1 MTKQELNALSNVES
15 VFDISKNYSN
25 DLDYFEENSDARVI
39 CGAMIDYDKISKDR
53 SGQVRAKDLDKGH
66 KQKIKQQIEASGLS
80 EAVIVIWDSMVPIFR
95 KVTGHHRTEAIH
107 EISIEND
114 EEQSLIPCIVVEFDN
129 EEMMHDFKEIE
140 NNKHRAQKIASKEDA
155 IMNLQARKARNYN
168 NWETRVKDST
178 EHKAIRQ
185 EAYDKLTELGYQ
197 FQTSAKEEI
206 VTKAFQDDFKVDVI
220 ASVTKN
226 EIYEKAQAF
235 FNVSTEQLN
244 GWTNGA
250 FIAASS
256 TNAMTK
262 VLKGATR
269 KRLSLVAET
278 KFVPP
283 NQGQID
289 AIMYVAKST
298 ADLESLNQHRLNQLE
313 TLKIENIYDY
323 SNPWINCVV
332 RKVAFMP
339 QFKSGDGKFVEK
351 TLLIYTW
358 DNILKTFVDDKG
370 IDFRKSIKSLTS
382 KPTIAANRQKFKN
395 HHSAY
400 LAISEKI
407 GFQPRSFEKGNP
419 IYFTEPEIVS
429 IVEKVTPGSEFK
441 MSSGNYFS
449 KSIPNWTKQ
458 KTVETH
464 PTRKNMIAIYRALK

>member
-1 MTKQELNALSNVES
+1 MTKQEQNALSNVES

-25 DLDYFEENSDARVI
+25 DLDFFDENSDVRVI

-80 EAVIVIWDSMVPIFR
+80 EAVIVIWDPLIQMFR

-114 EEQSLIPCIVVEFDN
+114 EEQSLIPCIVVEFDK

-140 NNKHRAQKIASKEDA
+140 NNKHQAQKIASKDDA
-155 IMNLQARKARNYN
+155 IMNLQARKSRNFN
-168 NWETRVKDST
+168 DWETRAKDPS

-197 FQTSAKEEI
+197 FQTSAKEDI

-220 ASVTKN
+220 VSVTKN
-226 EIYEKAQAF
+226 EIQEKAQSF
-235 FNVSTEQLN
+235 FNVSAEQLN
-244 GWTNGA
+244 GWTSGS

-262 VLKGATR
+262 VLKNATR

-283 NQGQID
+283 SQGQID
-289 AIMYVAKST
+289 ALMYVAKST
-298 ADLESLNQHRLNQLE
+298 PDLESLNQHRLNQLE

-323 SNPWINCVV
+323 SNPWINCIVK
-332 RKVAFMP
+332 RVAFMP
-339 QFKSGDGKFVEK
+339 QFKSGDGKLVEK

-358 DNILKTFVDDKG
+358 DNVLKTFVDDKG
-370 IDFRKSIKSLTS
+370 ADFRKSIKSLTS
-382 KPTIAANRQKFKN
+382 KPIIAANRQKFKN

-400 LAISEKI
+400 LAIAEKS
-407 GFQPRSFEKGNP
+407 GFQPRNFEKGNP
-419 IYFTEPEIVS
+419 IYFIEPEISS
-429 IVEKVTPGSEFK
+429 ILKKVTPDKETK
-441 MSSGNYFS
+441 LSSGDYFS
-449 KSIPNWTKQ
+449 KSIPNWMKQ

>member
-1 MTKQELNALSNVES
+1 MTKQEQNALSNVES

-80 EAVIVIWDSMVPIFR
+80 EAIIVIWDPLIGIFR

-107 EISIEND
+107 EISIENG

-140 NNKHRAQKIASKEDA
+140 NNKHRAQKIASKDDA
-155 IMNLQARKARNYN
+155 IMNLQARKDRNYN
-168 NWETRVKDST
+168 DWQTRVNDPS

-197 FQTSAKEEI
+197 FQTSAKEDI
-206 VTKAFQDDFKVDVI
+206 VTKAFQDEFKVDVI
-220 ASVTKN
+220 ISVTKT
-226 EIYEKAQAF
+226 EIQDKAESF
-235 FNVSTEQLN
+235 FNVSAEELN
-244 GWTNGA
+244 GWSNGV
-250 FIAASS
+250 FTAASS

-262 VLKGATR
+262 VLKNATR
-269 KRLSLVAET
+269 RRLGVVGET
-278 KFVPP
+278 GFAPG

-289 AIMYVAKST
+289 AIMYIAKCG

-313 TLKIENIYDY
+313 ILRLENIYEY

-332 RKVAFMP
+332 RNVAFMP
-339 QFKSGDGKFVEK
+339 QFKSGNGNFAEK
-351 TLLIYTW
+351 TLLVYTW
-358 DNILKTFVDDKG
+358 DYKQRTFVDAKG

-382 KPTIAANRQKFKN
+382 KPTVSANKQKFKN

-400 LAISEKI
+400 LAIAEKI
-407 GFQPRSFEKGNP
+407 GFQPRNFEKGNP
-419 IYFTEPEIVS
+419 IYFTESEIKS
-429 IVEKVTPGSEFK
+429 IVDKVTPGAEFK
-441 MSSGNYFS
+441 LSSGDYFS

-458 KTVETH
+458 KTIETH